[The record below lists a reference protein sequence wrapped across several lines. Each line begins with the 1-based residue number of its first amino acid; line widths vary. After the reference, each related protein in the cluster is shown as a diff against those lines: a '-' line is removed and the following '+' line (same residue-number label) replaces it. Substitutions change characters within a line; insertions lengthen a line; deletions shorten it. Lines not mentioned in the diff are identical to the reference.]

1 MVGSRFLI
9 SLMWTM
15 KHGRVYCFPCRW
27 MLEEAVHDL
36 LHLLTPAAVS
46 VNLCVEMETPAART
60 LRDGS
65 QLSPR

>member
-1 MVGSRFLI
+1 MF
-9 SLMWTM
+9 
-15 KHGRVYCFPCRW
+15 
-27 MLEEAVHDL
+27 EEAVHDL